1 MASSFFLRGLYIS
14 YNEKESEYYEK
25 KNVVYF
31 YGDYYS
37 ALWG

>member
-1 MASSFFLRGLYIS
+1 MTSSFFYADYTSPIM
-14 YNEKESEYYEK
+14 KESEYYEK